1 MAINVDIKKKLKG
14 FSLDVNFQ
22 KGDERLGILGASGG
36 GKSMTLK
43 CIAGIETPD
52 SGTIVLNN
60 RVLFD
65 SNKKINLKPQDR
77 NVGYLF
83 QNYALF
89 PNMTVEENVAVGLKL
104 KREEKADIVADCMK
118 RFKLK
123 GLEKRYP
130 RQLSG
135 GQQQRVALA
144 RILAYQPEVIMLDEP
159 FSALDSFLKD
169 ALQDQLLEMLEGYA
183 GDIIV
188 VSHNRDEIY
197 KFCEKLV
204 VVSSG
209 RSIHYGSTKQIFKY
223 PKYAEAAKLTGCKNI
238 SRIKKLA
245 SNRLYAESWGVELV
259 TEQEISDAIRYVGI
273 RAHSFVP
280 CTSMEQEN
288 SMEIQMD
295 AIFETPFEM
304 QYKISNKN
312 MNDADKEDNEEASL
326 RWYLPKAVLKSQLK
340 EELPRYISLPKE
352 ELLLLE

>member
-1 MAINVDIKKKLKG
+1 MALKVDIQKKLKG
-14 FSLDVNFQ
+14 FSLDVSFE
-22 KGDERLGILGASGG
+22 KGNERLGILGASGG

-52 SGTIVLNN
+52 CGSILLND

-65 SNKKINLKPQDR
+65 SEKKINLKPQDR

-89 PNMTVEENVAVGLKL
+89 PNMTVEENIAIGLKVQ
-104 KREEKADIVADCMK
+104 RSERTAIVADCIR
-118 RFKLK
+118 RFKLQ
-123 GLEKRYP
+123 GLETRFPK
-130 RQLSG
+130 QLSG

-169 ALQDQLLEMLEGYA
+169 LLQDQLFEMLEDYN
-183 GDIIV
+183 GDIII
-188 VSHNRDEIY
+188 VSHNRDEIF

-204 VVSSG
+204 VVATGS
-209 RSIHYGSTKQIFKY
+209 SIHYGGTKEIFKY

-238 SRIKKLA
+238 SRIKKI
-245 SNRLYAESWGVELV
+245 SEYRLYAVSWGIELL
-259 TEQEISDAIRYVGI
+259 TEQPISDKIKYVGI
-273 RAHSFVP
+273 RAHSFLP
-280 CTSMEQEN
+280 SDISGGEN

-295 AIFETPFEM
+295 SIYETPFEM
-304 QYKISNKN
+304 QFKISNKN
-312 MNDADKEDNEEASL
+312 MSSTEKEEDEESSL
-326 RWYLPKAVLKSQLK
+326 RWYIPKVILRSQYNERLPQ
-340 EELPRYISLPKE
+340 YITFPKN

>member
-1 MAINVDIKKKLKG
+1 MALSVDINKSLKG
-14 FSLDVNFQ
+14 FSLDVHFQ
-22 KGDERLGILGASGG
+22 KGEERLGILGASGG
-36 GKSMTLK
+36 GKSMTLR

-65 SNKKINLKPQDR
+65 SSKKINVKPQER

-89 PNMTVEENVAVGLKL
+89 PNMTVEENVAAGMKIN
-104 KREEKADIVADCMK
+104 KEKKAEIVADCMK
-118 RFKLK
+118 RFKLQ
-123 GLEKRYP
+123 GLEKRLP
-130 RQLSG
+130 KELSG

-169 ALQDQLLEMLEGYA
+169 VLQDQLLEMLEGYS

-204 VVSSG
+204 VVSAGS
-209 RSIHYGSTKQIFKY
+209 SIHYGGTKQIFKH
-223 PKYAEAAKLTGCKNI
+223 PRFAEAAKLTGCKNI
-238 SRIKKLA
+238 SRIKKLN
-245 SNRLYAESWGVELV
+245 SNRLFAISWGIELV
-259 TEQEISDAIRYVGI
+259 TEQEISDDIQYVGI

-280 CTSMEQEN
+280 CNSMDEEN
-288 SMEIQMD
+288 SIEIQVD
-295 AIFETPFEM
+295 GIYETPFEM

-312 MNDADKEDNEEASL
+312 MSSIDKEDNEEAVI
-326 RWYLPKAVLKSQLK
+326 RWYLPKAVLKTQLNDGI
-340 EELPRYISLPKE
+340 PRYICLPKE